1 VTIAVPLTIRLK
13 SSRKDTDITKEVQS
27 LKFRKQIP
35 GGFLS
40 AEFTLNR
47 PLDFTPE
54 DVRYFAKVYIY
65 DARHGGTIWEGELED
80 PGRGV
85 TDSGEVW
92 QISAVGGMGHTT
104 DETFPIIYI
113 DKGLDNWVRSK
124 YSQAIR
130 SKTEYGELPDAAT
143 AAEDG
148 TPTLYF
154 YSEQG
159 TTITA
164 SFIGDM
170 IYRPA
175 WNIGQKLARVRAN
188 FVSGQ
193 NSTDFRA
200 QVVARVAGNTANF
213 TVSRPFSTTEGV
225 IGADI
230 GNGMPI
236 GDNVISFRMAYTGA
250 NIVTDVTAWNHFYNV
265 SLRCTIYNKD
275 GTENLTNNYLDN
287 NIEPYEVV
295 GDLLGRKLSAV
306 FDGANAIMYSSG
318 VQINQLT
325 YLDGTTAGNILTDL
339 ETFDPGFYWA
349 VWESNPANGKYRF
362 EYVPWPST
370 VRYEADTID
379 GFNSPGSAADLYNS
393 VDVRWRNEANKI
405 RHTVRTQAVQELT
418 DAGITRQ
425 FYIDI
430 SDELGDAAN
439 AAYIGDNFLAEHRYP
454 PNAGTLTI
462 QRPIMDNY
470 TGRMVQPHEIL
481 PGSLI
486 RVRGVSPRV
495 DSLNPT
501 NRDGVTVFRVIST
514 EYGSDD
520 ASAVLEL
527 DSYSRTV
534 ARALADLAN
543 KRLRKR

>member
-1 VTIAVPLTIRLK
+1 MTIAVPLTIRLK